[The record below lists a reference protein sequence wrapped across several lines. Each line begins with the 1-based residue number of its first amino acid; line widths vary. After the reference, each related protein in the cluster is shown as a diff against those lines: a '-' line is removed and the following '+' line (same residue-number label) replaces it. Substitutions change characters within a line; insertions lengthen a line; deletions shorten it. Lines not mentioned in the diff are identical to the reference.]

1 MIHKKALVLVLAAI
15 FTQSIMT
22 GCGNTG
28 AGNTN
33 ANIAATDSSAA
44 HDESV
49 AASSTA
55 DQSASAESGDSALA
69 KPTAAADTSD
79 SQNVE
84 AKVEGVASADEM
96 TDIVDVVEEGMVPV
110 HADEIENGVYPI
122 TVDSSSS
129 MFKIT
134 DCTLAVSDDSM
145 SALMTMS
152 GTGYLYLFMG
162 TGKEAVSASESAY
175 ISYEETPDGAYTF
188 TVPVEALDEGIP
200 CAAYSKR
207 KEQWYDR
214 TLLFRADS
222 LPQEALKNSTF
233 TNPADLNLADGTY
246 ACEVTLEGG
255 SGRASVTSPAQIIVK
270 DGNVTAEI
278 IWSSSNYDF
287 MEVNG
292 ERFDPVNADGNST
305 FEIPVTGFDYKM
317 PVSADTTAMST
328 PHLIDYTLTFDS
340 ASLTP
345 AA

>member
-1 MIHKKALVLVLAAI
+1 MIHKRTLALVLAAVLSQGI
-15 FTQSIMT
+15 FC

-28 AGNTN
+28 AGDTNT
-33 ANIAATDSSAA
+33 NIAATDSSAE
-44 HDESV
+44 HDVSD
-49 AASSTA
+49 AASSKA
-55 DQSASAESGDSALA
+55 DQSESAAPGDSAVG
-69 KPTAAADTSD
+69 KTAADTSD
-79 SQNVE
+79 SQNE
-84 AKVEGVASADEM
+84 ESKVEGVASADEM

-110 HADEIENGVYPI
+110 RADEIENGVYTI

-145 SALMTMS
+145 SAVMTMS

-162 TGKEAVSASESAY
+162 TGKEAVSANESDY

-222 LPQEALKNSTF
+222 LPQEALKNSSF
-233 TNPADLNLADGTY
+233 TNPAYLNLADGTY
-246 ACEVTLEGG
+246 TCEVTLEGG
-255 SGRASVTSPAQIIVK
+255 SGRASVTSPAKMIVK

-340 ASLTP
+340 SSLIP
-345 AA
+345 AV